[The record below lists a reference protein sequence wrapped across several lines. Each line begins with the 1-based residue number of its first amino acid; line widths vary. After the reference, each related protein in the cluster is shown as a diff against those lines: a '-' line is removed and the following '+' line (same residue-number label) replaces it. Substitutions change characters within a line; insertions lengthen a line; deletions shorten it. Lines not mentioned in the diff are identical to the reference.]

1 MDDGCSPTVGIL
13 IFAGFVILDFVVF
26 GFIAAMQ
33 NLNEAAIERLAGE
46 EDRGAGLLRR
56 YTFSRNWR
64 PYSLIF
70 LFALFNCL
78 LDFLSIPK

>member
-33 NLNEAAIERLAGE
+33 NLNEAAIERLVR
-46 EDRGAGLLRR
+46 DFCGAIRIR
-56 YTFSRNWR
+56 MNDIRMSANWW
-64 PYSLIF
+64 F
-70 LFALFNCL
+70 
-78 LDFLSIPK
+78 

>member
-33 NLNEAAIERLAGE
+33 NLNVWRERKTAVRDFCGAIRIRMNDIRMSA
-46 EDRGAGLLRR
+46 
-56 YTFSRNWR
+56 NWW
-64 PYSLIF
+64 F
-70 LFALFNCL
+70 
-78 LDFLSIPK
+78 

>member
-46 EDRGAGLLRR
+46 ENRGARLLGAIRIR
-56 YTFSRNWR
+56 MNDIRMSANWW
-64 PYSLIF
+64 F
-70 LFALFNCL
+70 
-78 LDFLSIPK
+78 

>member
-46 EDRGAGLLRR
+46 
-56 YTFSRNWR
+56 
-64 PYSLIF
+64 
-70 LFALFNCL
+70 
-78 LDFLSIPK
+78 